1 MIIEKIL
8 AFDIEK
14 ILSYA
19 KKQGCSD
26 VHISTNAVPIVRI
39 DGDMIPIPGMTVL
52 NKDQVREMIYSV
64 MTEPQKKIYEQKLE
78 LDFSIQVGEDLRF
91 RVNAFRTIAGP
102 AAAFREIP
110 NVVRTLSDLHVPEA
124 VRTLTKLT
132 KGLILVVGP
141 TGSGKSTTL
150 SALIDQINVT
160 QDVHIITIE
169 DPVEFVHKNKK
180 SLVNQREVGSSTLSF
195 SNALRSALRED
206 PDVILVGELRDV
218 ETIQLALTAAE
229 TGHLVLATLHTSS
242 AAQTIN
248 RIIDVF
254 PAEDKPVIRSI
265 LSSSI
270 KAVVSQRLVKK
281 IGGGRC
287 AIFEVMIANSSI
299 RNLIREDK
307 IPQIN
312 SIMELGK
319 KAGMCTMKDSINELL
334 ERGFIST
341 EVAQEASTASE

>member
-1 MIIEKIL
+1 MIEKIL
-8 AFDIEK
+8 AYAIEK
-14 ILSYA
+14 ILNYA

-26 VHISTNAVPIVRI
+26 VHISTGSVPMLRV
-39 DGDMIPIPGMTVL
+39 DGDMVAVPGTSPL
-52 NKDQVREMIYSV
+52 PESQVYEMVYSV
-64 MTEPQKKIYEQKLE
+64 MTEAQRKIYDEKSE
-78 LDFSIQVGEDLRF
+78 LDFSIQIGEDLRF
-91 RVNAFRTIAGP
+91 RVNAFRTINGP

-110 NVVRTLSDLHVPEA
+110 NGIKTLSDLHTPEA
-124 VRTLTKLT
+124 VRSLSSCS

-150 SALIDQINVT
+150 SALIDHINST
-160 QDVHIITIE
+160 RKVHIITIE

-180 SLVNQREVGSSTLSF
+180 ALVNQREVGSSTSSF
-195 SNALRSALRED
+195 ASALKSALRED

-229 TGHLVLATLHTSS
+229 TGHLVLATLHTNS

-254 PAEDKPVIRSI
+254 PSEDKTVVRNI
-265 LSSSI
+265 LSSSLR
-270 KAVVSQRLVKK
+270 AVISQRLLKK
-281 IGGGRC
+281 EGGGRC
-287 AIFEVMIANSSI
+287 AAYEVMLANVSI

-307 IPQIN
+307 IPQIH

-319 KAGMCTMKDSINELL
+319 KSGMCTMKDSIKELFD
-334 ERGFIST
+334 RGFISKET
-341 EVAQEASTASE
+341 AEEAQLASE